1 MIGGMGSAGFLALH
15 DGGMGAITGLARNF
29 TLLNGEYY
37 NTTQP
42 VQQPESFVS
51 NASFYR
57 MLNEA
62 GVTHI
67 QLDCRITSAAVTRGA
82 SSIGLSSSS
91 ASKITSIAVKCEP
104 DPVTAIVFI
113 DASYDGDVMVA
124 AGNVPY
130 TAGRE
135 SISHYNESLAGARVP
150 GFVGVGGPKTINALD
165 ANGKLLKYVQN
176 ISTLASA
183 GEADDALMAFEH
195 RLCVA
200 GKPNMV
206 PWPKPEGYDPSDF
219 AIMQRCVDANFK
231 GVMTS
236 MPPSR
241 MRDSGASGKVKYCK
255 CCGISVCS
263 ADQPNLNKGWASA
276 TWDQRQKIIAD
287 HTYFEMGSYYYLA
300 NDPRVPAAVRTRFS
314 TYGLCA
320 DEFKEFG
327 NIPPQLYVRIS
338 NRMVGDYVMTQNNI
352 ANPHFKNDSIAVG
365 DWSFDEHMTG
375 KFGLPVPGQPGKFTI
390 TLEGNFWPSVSKKT
404 GNTYDVPY
412 KIMTPKRGVGANLLV
427 PVALSASAVAYSST
441 RIESMFMAVGTAAGV
456 AAQQLV
462 DGSVA
467 TVQDVD
473 VMKVQTIL
481 SQRFAQQ
488 IHVTP
493 PPGPAPKY
501 YTVKGA
507 GSADWNGQY
516 NLMKS
521 STLGLAKT
529 PVYTST
535 VNAKHQIYYSGAT
548 SHAASGWRL
557 AVNGVEVFYLGGTNV
572 DTIPPLTGWKIG
584 GGAAPAPTLVA
595 GPV

>member
-15 DGGMGAITGLARNF
+15 DGGFANGAITGLALNF
-29 TLLNGEYY
+29 TQLNGEYY
-37 NTTQP
+37 NTTKL

-67 QLDCRITSAAVTRGA
+67 QLGCHITSAAVTG
-82 SSIGLSSSS
+82 SSV
-91 ASKITSIAVKCEP
+91 SKIASIAVHCEP
-104 DPVTAIVFI
+104 DPVTATVFI

-124 AGNVPY
+124 AGNIPY

-135 SISHYNESLAGARVP
+135 SISHYNESLAGARAP
-150 GFVGVGGPKTINALD
+150 GWVGVGGPKTINALD
-165 ANGKLLKYVQN
+165 ASGKLLKYVQN
-176 ISTLASA
+176 ISTLASP

-200 GKPNMV
+200 GKPNMI
-206 PWPKPEGYDPSDF
+206 PWPKPDGYDPDDF

-276 TWDQRQKIIAD
+276 TWEERQKIIAD

-320 DEFKEFG
+320 DEFEAFDH
-327 NIPPQLYVRIS
+327 IPPQLYVRIS

-365 DWSFDEHMTG
+365 DWSLDEHMTG
-375 KFGLPVPGQPGKFTI
+375 KYGVPVPGQPGKFTVA
-390 TLEGNFWPSVSKKT
+390 LEGNFWPSVSKKT

-441 RIESMFMAVGTAAGV
+441 RIESMFMAVGSAAGV

-462 DGSVA
+462 DGSVT

-473 VMKVQTIL
+473 VTKVQTLL

-488 IHVTP
+488 IHVSA
-493 PPGPAPKY
+493 PPGPAPKS

-516 NLMKS
+516 NLVEGS
-521 STLGLAKT
+521 SKYGRIFYA
-529 PVYTST
+529 ST
-535 VNAKHQIYYSGAT
+535 VDAKHQIYYSGAT
-548 SHAASGWRL
+548 SHAAAGWRL
-557 AVNGVEVFYLGGTNV
+557 AVSGLEVFYLGGTNV
-572 DTIPPLTGWKIG
+572 DTIPPLTGWKIS